1 LDESLA
7 RLEATAQREQA
18 DILREMA
25 ETERLSDD
33 D

>member
-1 LDESLA
+1 MLSVIG
-7 RLEATAQREQA
+7 RAQREQA

-33 D
+33 G